1 MNESLVVEMWDLLK
15 EYSDKKQLSVIA
27 EKYVN
32 VLTDH
37 GVRDQELESALG
49 HDDDLDDAIK
59 EILEL
64 SDDDSDFEDDYD
76 YDDE

>member
-32 VLTDH
+32 VLTDN
-37 GVRDQELESALG
+37 GVRDQELENALG

-64 SDDDSDFEDDYD
+64 TDDDDEFEDDYD

>member
-32 VLTDH
+32 VLSDH
-37 GVRDQELESALG
+37 GVRDQDLENALG
-49 HDDDLDDAIK
+49 HDDDLDDAIR
-59 EILEL
+59 ELLEL
-64 SDDDSDFEDDYD
+64 DDSDDYEDDYD

>member
-32 VLTDH
+32 VLSDH
-37 GVRDQELESALG
+37 GVRDQELENALG
-49 HDDDLDDAIK
+49 HDEDLDDAIK
-59 EILEL
+59 ELLEL
-64 SDDDSDFEDDYD
+64 NDDDDFEEDYD

>member
-1 MNESLVVEMWDLLK
+1 MNESLVVEMWDLIK

-32 VLTDH
+32 VLSDH
-37 GVRDQELESALG
+37 GVRDQELENALG

-59 EILEL
+59 ELLEL
-64 SDDDSDFEDDYD
+64 SDDDDYEEDQD

>member
-32 VLTDH
+32 VLSDH
-37 GVRDQELESALG
+37 GVRDQDLENALG

-59 EILEL
+59 ELLEL
-64 SDDDSDFEDDYD
+64 DDSDDYNDDYD